1 MNYASQHTKTIE
13 MYISPAQFAEYT
25 QQGFVVFMTRPTEN
39 GKFKAIKIEVVN
51 E

>member
-1 MNYASQHTKTIE
+1 MIYTTKHTKTIE
-13 MYISPAQFAEYT
+13 TYISPAQFQEYT

-39 GKFKAIKIEVVN
+39 GMYRAVKIEVVN